1 MKKIYSL
8 IVISLIAGI
17 MSGGCRSKKE
27 PDAQVEYGL
36 ALLKNCEY
44 ESARNILGEAA
55 LVFTNNITVHYNL
68 GLACWKLGDND
79 AAITALTK
87 AVDIGSDGDARPLEL
102 LAFVLIDSGNALGAG
117 KVLSNIE
124 KPTASSLTIMALA
137 SERAGSSELARSYLG
152 QALDLDPKYPPALYN
167 LALLH
172 RDVFSNSDEAL
183 FYYNRFKA
191 VAPDDIRADNSPLA
205 FIGQG
210 VESGEGTV
218 NSGQWTVESGEGR
231 VESVEQIVE
240 AVVLHPADELLEK
253 ARLALERDEADIAL
267 ITLKS
272 TVRKYPDSA
281 NAVWALA
288 ELYDK
293 NLGNKVK
300 ANELY
305 KKFVVMFPTDIR
317 SATAKKNVIA
327 VSVANRPVP
336 TVDTKVENGES
347 YFRTGLEHYNKQEW
361 DSAIVAYTKGLKIE
375 KSSRIAYNLGLA
387 YKGKG
392 DLSKAETAF
401 KLSLRLQPDKPN
413 ALYMLGLTEM
423 EQGNNE
429 LALTQLNR
437 LIRIK
442 PDFAAAH
449 HLLGLIYCEANHP
462 DMTIIHFK
470 RFVHLAPTDRNADQV
485 RAWLAQ
491 NQGRQE

>member
-17 MSGGCRSKKE
+17 ISGGCRSKKE

-124 KPTASSLTIMALA
+124 KTTASSLTIMALA

-152 QALDLDPKYPPALYN
+152 QALDLDPKYTPALYN
-167 LALLH
+167 LAMLH

-210 VESGEGTV
+210 VERGEGTV
-218 NSGQWTVESGEGR
+218 NSGQ
-231 VESVEQIVE
+231 
-240 AVVLHPADELLEK
+240 
-253 ARLALERDEADIAL
+253 
-267 ITLKS
+267 
-272 TVRKYPDSA
+272 
-281 NAVWALA
+281 
-288 ELYDK
+288 
-293 NLGNKVK
+293 
-300 ANELY
+300 
-305 KKFVVMFPTDIR
+305 
-317 SATAKKNVIA
+317 
-327 VSVANRPVP
+327 
-336 TVDTKVENGES
+336 
-347 YFRTGLEHYNKQEW
+347 
-361 DSAIVAYTKGLKIE
+361 
-375 KSSRIAYNLGLA
+375 
-387 YKGKG
+387 
-392 DLSKAETAF
+392 
-401 KLSLRLQPDKPN
+401 
-413 ALYMLGLTEM
+413 
-423 EQGNNE
+423 
-429 LALTQLNR
+429 
-437 LIRIK
+437 
-442 PDFAAAH
+442 
-449 HLLGLIYCEANHP
+449 
-462 DMTIIHFK
+462 
-470 RFVHLAPTDRNADQV
+470 
-485 RAWLAQ
+485 
-491 NQGRQE
+491 